1 MLIVAPLR
9 VCHMVWPAEIA
20 KWAEF
25 NGLTY
30 TILHGDDKDDKLK
43 EKVDIYIINP
53 DGLPWLV
60 ASDGFKKLKIDRLV
74 VDESSYFKH
83 TKTKRFKL
91 LKPALRQMRSRWILT
106 GSPAAN
112 GYLDLF
118 GQVYIM
124 DAGAALG
131 AYITHYKN
139 QFFYPSGF
147 GGYTYLLQP
156 GADKRIQEKLKP
168 YIRRLDADDLL
179 QLPDVVM
186 CPIYVDLPPAARK
199 VYKQMD
205 VLMMAELESKEMIT
219 AETAAAAS
227 IKCRQIA
234 NGGLYR
240 AERDNVAIESDGWVD
255 IHIAKAEAVEELLEG
270 LQGQPAMVAYEFNH
284 DLARL
289 KKQLG
294 KATPH
299 IGGGVPIKASIAL
312 GTAWNAKQLPTL
324 LVQPASVA
332 HGLNLQGGGNHLI
345 WHSLTFNWEHWDQL
359 IRRLRRQGSKYK
371 QIFVYPIIARKTV
384 DEWMFETCMKKGAV
398 ERKFLDSLK

>member
-9 VCHMVWPAEIA
+9 VCHMVWPAEIE
-20 KWAEF
+20 KWADF

-30 TILHGDDKDDKLK
+30 TILHGGDKDGNLQKK
-43 EKVDIYIINP
+43 CDIYIINP
-53 DGLPWLV
+53 DGLPWLM
-60 ASDGFKKLKIDRLV
+60 AADRFRRLKIDRLV

-83 TKTKRFKL
+83 TKTQRFKL

-106 GSPAAN
+106 GSPASN

-124 DAGAALG
+124 DLGGALG
-131 AYITHYKN
+131 QYITHYKN

-147 GGYTYLLQP
+147 GGYTWLLQP
-156 GADKRIQEKLKP
+156 EADKKIQEKLKP

-186 CPIYVDLPPAARK
+186 NPIYIDLPPAARK
-199 VYKQMD
+199 AYKQMD
-205 VLMMAELESKEMIT
+205 ILMMAELEGKEMIT

-255 IHIAKAEAVEELLEG
+255 IHYAKADAVEELLEG
-270 LQGQPAMVAYEFNH
+270 LQGQPAMVAYEFQH

-312 GTAWNAKQLPTL
+312 GTAWNAKQLPSL

-371 QIFVYPIIARKTV
+371 QIFVYPIIARQTV
-384 DEWMFETCMKKGAV
+384 DEWMFDSCMKKGKI
-398 ERKFLDSLK
+398 ERNFLDALK